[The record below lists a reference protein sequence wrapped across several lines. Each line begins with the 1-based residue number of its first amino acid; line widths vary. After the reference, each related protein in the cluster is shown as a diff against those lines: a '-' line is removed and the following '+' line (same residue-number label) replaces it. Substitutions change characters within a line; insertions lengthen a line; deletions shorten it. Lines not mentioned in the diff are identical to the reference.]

1 MPRAIIIRIECTD
14 ADDIPW
20 VREECVP
27 TVESLVETGTAIEVF
42 SGQVSV
48 TWEYQD

>member
-14 ADDIPW
+14 ASDLDW
-20 VREECVP
+20 LRAKCVP
-27 TVESLVETGTAIEVF
+27 AVEEIVEENIEEARLD
-42 SGQVSV
+42 GEVSV